1 MIEYQN
7 MIWLNTAPI
16 ALKPVDLA
24 LGTLSNAMIYRG
36 YRDEAKGRGWE
47 LARVHTQI
55 CWMEGDYRGRMFFVK
70 RVRGIIVFRLFLLR
84 FLVGVRE

>member
-36 YRDEAKGRGWE
+36 YRDEA
-47 LARVHTQI
+47 
-55 CWMEGDYRGRMFFVK
+55 
-70 RVRGIIVFRLFLLR
+70 
-84 FLVGVRE
+84 